1 MLSLHLVKPAV
12 ISLALLAFNHPAS
25 AASVISEDQSGIN
38 QAKILA
44 NAPGLDPE
52 ALKYAIDGYQWA
64 LANDQVENPDVL
76 TVIDFNMPSNKKRLW
91 VIDLKSDKVLLNAYT
106 AHGKGSG
113 TTYAED
119 FSNQPNSHATSL
131 GVYKTLT
138 TYYGHHGKSLRLQ
151 GLEKG
156 INSNAYKRNIVVHPA
171 KYVTPGFVKQN
182 NRAGR
187 SWGCFAM
194 NPAITNK
201 FMNITKGGSII
212 FAYADEEKSD
222 NLIA

>member
-1 MLSLHLVKPAV
+1 MFGLHLVKPAI
-12 ISLALLAFNHPAS
+12 ISLALLAFNHHAS
-25 AASVISEDQSGIN
+25 AASVITDNQANIN
-38 QAKILA
+38 QADILA
-44 NAPGLDPE
+44 NAPHLDPE
-52 ALKYAIDGYQWA
+52 ALKYAIDGYHWA
-64 LANDQVENPDVL
+64 LAQGTVENPNIL
-76 TVIDFNMPSNKKRLW
+76 TVIDFNLPSNKKRLW
-91 VIDLKSDKVLLNAYT
+91 VIDLRSDKVLMNAYA

-113 TTYAED
+113 TTYAQD

-131 GVYKTLT
+131 GVYKTLS

-156 INSNAYKRNIVVHPA
+156 INSNAYKRNIVVHSA
-171 KYVTPGFVKQN
+171 KYVSPNYVKQN

-194 NPAITNK
+194 NPSMTNK
-201 FMNITKGGSII
+201 FMSITKGGSII

-222 NLIA
+222 SVIA